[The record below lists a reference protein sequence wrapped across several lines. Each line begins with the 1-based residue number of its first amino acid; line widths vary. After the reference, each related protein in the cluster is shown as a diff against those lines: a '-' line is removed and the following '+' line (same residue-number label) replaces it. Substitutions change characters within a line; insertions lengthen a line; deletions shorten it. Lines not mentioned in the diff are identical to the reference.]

1 VAVAPPGSTTWQYV
15 GQYGQVT
22 GLKYSFIYPGGCDQ
36 MSCQL
41 EIPTTYRPQILNPG
55 WKVRITRGG
64 HQVWDGKMDEPVFS
78 AAGAALSAIGTGNL
92 GQDYLAI
99 YTSTWPT
106 SEPDQIINNA
116 ITRGLPWFNP
126 GQGTPSGAWY
136 GQAVDSAAQ
145 TVTDMLN
152 LICTRGGLGW
162 YVNSQPGGNP
172 GDDLN
177 IAALPST
184 PNRILVCTTPVS
196 RTLGGDIN
204 TIYIRYE
211 ISADNSSGTTDVPA
225 VYGYTS
231 VQNAASVAAHGVME
245 TFIDLSD
252 VGVMTSSAA
261 QAVASNVL
269 AIYQRASFAGSFTV
283 SQGQLLTLGGQPI
296 DLGTEQAGTLCKV
309 VLTDYAYGGEVLPN
323 TPMQFIV
330 GSYAWDDQ
338 NEVATVTPYQSV
350 DESLTGLLSMENT
363 VLTPITVAST

>member
-1 VAVAPPGSTTWQYV
+1 MAPPGTTQWQYI

-22 GLKYSFIYPGGCDQ
+22 DLKYSFIYPGGCDQ
-36 MSCQL
+36 MSCTL
-41 EIPTTYRPQILNPG
+41 EIPATFRPQVMNPG
-55 WKVRITRGG
+55 WQVRVTRGG

-78 AAGAALSAIGTGNL
+78 DSGATLSAVGTGNL
-92 GQDYLAI
+92 GSNFLAI
-99 YTSTWPT
+99 YTSGWPT

-116 ITRGLPWFNP
+116 ITRGLTWFNP

-162 YVNSQPGGNP
+162 YVNSQPGGYP

-177 IAALPST
+177 IAALPTT
-184 PNRILVCTTPVS
+184 PNRILVSTTPAS

-211 ISADNSSGTTDVPA
+211 QSADNDTGATDVPA
-225 VYGYTS
+225 VYAYTS
-231 VQNAASVAAHGVME
+231 VQNAASVASHGVLE

-252 VGVMTSSAA
+252 AGVMTSSQA
-261 QAVASNVL
+261 QAVANNVL
-269 AIYQRASFAGSFTV
+269 SIYQRASFSGSFTV
-283 SQGQLLTLGGQPI
+283 AQGEYLTSAGQPI
-296 DLGTEQAGTLCKV
+296 DLGTEQAGTMV
-309 VLTDYAYGGEVLPN
+309 RPILTDYAYGGEVVPN
-323 TPMQFIV
+323 QPMQFIV
-330 GSYAWDDQ
+330 GAFAWDDQ
-338 NEVATVTPYQSV
+338 AEVATVTPYQSI